1 MKRLSLA
8 RLSPGAIAVILPGL
22 LALSSWGCRPS
33 GNSSQPAMAPPPVV
47 TVAAPER
54 QEIVEWNEFTGRT
67 APVEFV
73 EVRPRISGHL
83 QEIRFRSG
91 QLVQQGDVL
100 FVVDPRWQRAELDRR
115 EAELV
120 VARVRQNN
128 AEREA
133 KRNTQ
138 LLAGRAISQEEADTR
153 EARFQEAKSQVLAAE
168 AACNYA
174 RLELENTEV
183 RSPIRGRVSRALVT
197 VGNYVNGN
205 AGGATVL
212 TTLVSVDPIHVYADM
227 DENALLRFNALSRAG
242 KLGSGNEGKIPCE
255 LGLADETG
263 YPHQGFVESLD
274 NRVDP
279 QSGSI
284 ALRAVF
290 PNPDGRI
297 VPGLFARLRVPGS
310 EKHPVL
316 LIHETAIGTDQAQKF
331 VMTLTASN
339 TAAYRPVTLG
349 PSLGN
354 KRVVRTG
361 LQAGERIIV
370 NGLSRVR
377 PGMVVDAQEV
387 GTEGAMPTANVPP
400 KQH

>member
-1 MKRLSLA
+1 MKLPTLGTTVASL
-8 RLSPGAIAVILPGL
+8 GL
-22 LALSSWGCRPS
+22 LALSSWGCGPKGKS
-33 GNSSQPAMAPPPVV
+33 GQVGAPPPPVV
-47 TVAAPER
+47 TVASPER

-73 EVRPRISGHL
+73 EVRPRISGHI
-83 QEIRFRSG
+83 QEIRFQSG
-91 QLVQQGDVL
+91 QMVGQGDVL
-100 FVVDPRWQRAELDRR
+100 FVIGPRWQRAELDQR

-120 VARVRQNN
+120 VARVRRENS
-128 AEREA
+128 EREA
-133 KRNTQ
+133 KRNSQ

-153 EARFQEAKSQVLAAE
+153 ESRFQEAKSQVFAAE
-168 AACNYA
+168 AACKYA

-183 RSPIRGRVSRALVT
+183 RSPIHGRVSRALVT

-212 TTLVSVDPIHVYADM
+212 TTLVSVDPVHVYADM
-227 DENALLRFNALSRAG
+227 DENALLRFNTLSRSG
-242 KLGSGNEGKIPCE
+242 KLSRGDEGKIPVE

-263 YPHQGFVESLD
+263 YPHKGFVESLD

-284 ALRAVF
+284 LLRTVF
-290 PNPDGRI
+290 PNPDGRLL
-297 VPGLFARLRVPGS
+297 PGLFARLRLPGS

-316 LIHETAIGTDQAQKF
+316 LIQETAIGTDQAQKF
-331 VMTLTASN
+331 VMTLTSSN

-349 PSLGN
+349 PSLDG
-354 KRVVRTG
+354 KRVVQAG

-377 PGMVVDAQEV
+377 PGMVVTAQEAGTDGATPSV
-387 GTEGAMPTANVPP
+387 GAAAQ
-400 KQH
+400 QH

>member
-1 MKRLSLA
+1 MK
-8 RLSPGAIAVILPGL
+8 LPTLGITVATLGL
-22 LALSSWGCRPS
+22 LALSSWGCGPKGKS
-33 GNSSQPAMAPPPVV
+33 GQTGAPPPPVV
-47 TVAAPER
+47 TVASPEQ

-73 EVRPRISGHL
+73 EVRPRISGHI
-83 QEIRFRSG
+83 QEIRFQSG
-91 QLVQQGDVL
+91 QMVRQGDVL
-100 FVVDPRWQRAELDRR
+100 FVIDPRWQRAELEQR

-120 VARVRQNN
+120 VARVRQEN

-133 KRNTQ
+133 KRTGQ

-153 EARFQEAKSQVLAAE
+153 EARFQEAKSQVVAAE

-183 RSPIRGRVSRALVT
+183 RSPIHGRVSRALVT

-205 AGGATVL
+205 AAGATVL
-212 TTLVSVDPIHVYADM
+212 TTLVSVDPVHVYADM
-227 DENALLRFNALSRAG
+227 DENALLRFNTLSRSG
-242 KLGSGNEGKIPCE
+242 KLSGGAEGKIPVE

-263 YPHQGFVESLD
+263 YPHKGFVESLD

-284 ALRAVF
+284 LLRTVF
-290 PNPDGRI
+290 PNPDGRLL
-297 VPGLFARLRVPGS
+297 PGLFARVRVPGS

-316 LIHETAIGTDQAQKF
+316 LIQETAIGTDQAQKF
-331 VMTLTASN
+331 VMTLTSSN

-349 PSLGN
+349 PSIGG
-354 KRVVRTG
+354 KRVVRAG

-377 PGMVVDAQEV
+377 PGMVVTAQEA
-387 GTEGAMPTANVPP
+387 GTDGAAPAGGAAAQ
-400 KQH
+400 QH

>member
-1 MKRLSLA
+1 MK
-8 RLSPGAIAVILPGL
+8 LPTLGITVATLGL
-22 LALSSWGCRPS
+22 LALSSWGCGPKGKS
-33 GNSSQPAMAPPPVV
+33 GQAGAPPPPVV
-47 TVAAPER
+47 TVAAPEQ

-73 EVRPRISGHL
+73 EVRPRISGHI
-83 QEIRFRSG
+83 QEIRFQSG
-91 QLVQQGDVL
+91 QMVRQGDVL
-100 FVVDPRWQRAELDRR
+100 FVIDPRWQRAELDQR

-120 VARVRQNN
+120 VARVRQEN

-133 KRNTQ
+133 KRTGQ

-153 EARFQEAKSQVLAAE
+153 EARFQEAKSQVYAVE
-168 AACNYA
+168 AACKYA

-183 RSPIRGRVSRALVT
+183 RSPIHGRVSRALVT

-205 AGGATVL
+205 AAGATVL
-212 TTLVSVDPIHVYADM
+212 TTLVSVDPVHVYADM
-227 DENALLRFNALSRAG
+227 DENALLRFNTLSRSG
-242 KLGSGNEGKIPCE
+242 KLSRGDEGKIPVE

-263 YPHQGFVESLD
+263 YPHKGFVESLD

-284 ALRAVF
+284 LLRTVF
-290 PNPDGRI
+290 PNPDGRLL
-297 VPGLFARLRVPGS
+297 PGLFARVRVPGS

-331 VMTLTASN
+331 VMTLTSSN

-349 PSLGN
+349 PSLGG
-354 KRVVRTG
+354 KRVVRAG
-361 LQAGERIIV
+361 LQAGDRIIV

-377 PGMVVDAQEV
+377 PGMVVTAQEA
-387 GTEGAMPTANVPP
+387 GTDGATPAAGAAAQQ
-400 KQH
+400 QH